1 MPTRGRDPCSRF
13 LATSLPLWSRVMQ
26 RKQRR
31 FASIWALY
39 PNEGCEA
46 RNSNH
51 AESRLR
57 CGAQLSQGSAGEG
70 ILDENPFVA
79 LSVLHLAEDGA
90 ASGSTRRPHDQ
101 RIPEGQLVKAMQ
113 IDRSQDQFSRH
124 LDHVRLRVRRHM
136 LPHQLRRQ
144 PESRC
149 RDEGFLQDLR
159 DVLCQGAT
167 ACAKI
172 CAQHVPGTLALPKFR

>member
-136 LPHQLRRQ
+136 LLHR
-144 PESRC
+144 S
-149 RDEGFLQDLR
+149 EGPLLER
-159 DVLCQGAT
+159 TTMKWTALCPPPGPSIGAT
-167 ACAKI
+167 NAPRRCPSAD
-172 CAQHVPGTLALPKFR
+172 ARS